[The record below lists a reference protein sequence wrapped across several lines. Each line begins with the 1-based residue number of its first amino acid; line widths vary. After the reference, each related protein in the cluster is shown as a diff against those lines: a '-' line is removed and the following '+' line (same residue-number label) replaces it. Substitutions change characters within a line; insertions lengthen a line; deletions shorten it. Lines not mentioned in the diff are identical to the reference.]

1 MLHSELAQY
10 AVVGC
15 LRLGLT
21 AVNESQKTE
30 QYSTVYL
37 LSMIEAQKLLL
48 PQADSC
54 IALLSP

>member
-21 AVNESQKTE
+21 IVNESQQTGR
-30 QYSTVYL
+30 YWMVCL
-37 LSMIEAQKLLL
+37 LSMTEA
-48 PQADSC
+48 
-54 IALLSP
+54 

>member
-15 LRLGLT
+15 LCLELT
-21 AVNESQKTE
+21 TVNESQKTGR
-30 QYSTVYL
+30 YLMVCL
-37 LSMIEAQKLLL
+37 LSMTEAQKLLL

-54 IALLSP
+54 SALLSP

>member
-1 MLHSELAQY
+1 MSHSELAQY

-15 LRLGLT
+15 LCLGLT
-21 AVNESQKTE
+21 TVIESQKTGRCLM
-30 QYSTVYL
+30 VCL
-37 LSMIEAQKLLL
+37 LSMTEAQMLLL

>member
-15 LRLGLT
+15 LCLGLT
-21 AVNESQKTE
+21 AVNESQMTGR
-30 QYSTVYL
+30 YSMVCL
-37 LSMIEAQKLLL
+37 LSMTEAQKLLL